1 MINLYCIFLVQVFG
15 QTDQYSFM
23 VSHQISAMDFWERPL
38 LDPLMKAF
46 PLAMQTLR
54 ITNGKSSF
62 PVQVEFNNVI
72 DDIHLIFVS
81 VRFADIFA
89 IFGNSFSAVKRLDY
103 LTYTI
108 SSTIT

>member
-1 MINLYCIFLVQVFG
+1 MYLVQVFG

-62 PVQVEFNNVI
+62 PVQVRNVI
-72 DDIHLIFVS
+72 DEILHFC
-81 VRFADIFA
+81 
-89 IFGNSFSAVKRLDY
+89 FSKICRQ
-103 LTYTI
+103 
-108 SSTIT
+108 